1 MREMFLIG
9 HGISHSLSPAMWNH
23 LFQSTGRQVRYGL
36 RDVDT
41 TGLSQVVS
49 ELHSGTVVAA
59 NVTMPHK
66 VWAAGIANEAS
77 EVVRA
82 TGVANLL
89 VPNGETLRAHN
100 TDVTG
105 ARTILESRA
114 PYESVLILGAGGTAV
129 ALLEALAGLATTV
142 VVTNRSPDRAAD
154 LVKRFED
161 SFASMDAT
169 PWDDRDGHVPLADLI
184 VSTIPVTGVAPID
197 VTRMRSHALVYDAI
211 YRTEP
216 TVFQRALADRGIPV
230 ADGLA
235 HLAAQAIAALDP
247 LSIDPK
253 EASLLVD
260 GLTQVA
266 GREPQAWGTPL
277 S

>member
-1 MREMFLIG
+1 MKEMFLVG

-36 RDVDT
+36 RDVDAD
-41 TGLSQVVS
+41 GLTEVTA
-49 ELHSGTVVAA
+49 ELRSGTVIAA

-66 VWAAGIANEAS
+66 AWAAGVADEAS
-77 EVVRA
+77 EVVTA

-89 VPNGETLRAHN
+89 IPGESLRAHN
-100 TDVTG
+100 TDVIG

-142 VVTNRSPDRAAD
+142 VVTNRSPDRAST
-154 LVKRFED
+154 LVHRFEHR
-161 SFASMDAT
+161 FASTDAV
-169 PWDDRDGHVPLADLI
+169 PWDDRDGHVPTADLV
-184 VSTIPVTGVAPID
+184 VSTIPVTDAAPID
-197 VTRMRSHALVYDAI
+197 VTRLRSHALVYDAV
-211 YRTEP
+211 YRRQP
-216 TVFQRALADRGIPV
+216 TGFQQALTDRGIPV

-235 HLAAQAIAALDP
+235 HLAAQAIAMLTP
-247 LSIDPK
+247 LEYSPN
-253 EASLLVD
+253 EARFLVE
-260 GLTQVA
+260 GLAHAT
-266 GREPQAWGTPL
+266 GREPRAWGTPL